1 MRLEH
6 LPLILGAL
14 IGILGVALVAD
25 AWIPDQ
31 TFVPAERRRR
41 QRAERHR
48 TGEALVGIGTL
59 CLAAALI
66 GRDTWRYGTLAVLV
80 GTILLLMGVGLN
92 HRFLRELLFFRGPAR
107 RAREGE
113 RVVSADIRAASDAG
127 SDREAARVIERDEP
141 SPRTD
146 RDVPG
151 TREPTPPSRLRIR

>member
-6 LPLILGAL
+6 LPLILGVL

-25 AWIPDQ
+25 AWIPDDAI
-31 TFVPAERRRR
+31 FPSERRRR

-48 TGEALVGIGTL
+48 AGEALVGIGTL

-66 GRDTWRYGTLAVLV
+66 GRDTWRYGTLVVLI
-80 GTILLLMGVGLN
+80 GTVLLVIGVGLN

-113 RVVSADIRAASDAG
+113 RVVSLEPT
-127 SDREAARVIERDEP
+127 REPSAARTDLPSADE
-141 SPRTD
+141 
-146 RDVPG
+146 
-151 TREPTPPSRLRIR
+151 TREPTPPARPRIR

>member
-6 LPLILGAL
+6 VPLIMGVL

-25 AWIPDQ
+25 AWIPDD
-31 TFVPAERRRR
+31 TFVTTERRRR
-41 QRAERHR
+41 KRAERHR

-66 GRDTWRYGTLAVLV
+66 GRDTWRYGTLSVLI
-80 GTILLLMGVGLN
+80 GAILLAIGVGLN

-113 RVVSADIRAASDAG
+113 RVVPLESMREPPRGHAEGSRA
-127 SDREAARVIERDEP
+127 REPREP
-141 SPRTD
+141 
-146 RDVPG
+146 
-151 TREPTPPSRLRIR
+151 REPTPPARPRIR

>member
-6 LPLILGAL
+6 VPLILGVL

-25 AWIPDQ
+25 AWIPDD
-31 TFVPAERRRR
+31 TFVSAERRRR

-48 TGEALVGIGTL
+48 TGEGLVGIGTL

-66 GRDTWRYGTLAVLV
+66 GRDTWRYGTLSILIGA
-80 GTILLLMGVGLN
+80 ILLAIGVGLN

-113 RVVSADIRAASDAG
+113 RVVVASPHA
-127 SDREAARVIERDEP
+127 SNSPAEREAAREIHRDDAAAEP
-141 SPRTD
+141 RA
-146 RDVPG
+146 DVPG
-151 TREPTPPSRLRIR
+151 STEPTPPRLRIR

>member
-31 TFVPAERRRR
+31 TFVSSERRRR

-48 TGEALVGIGTL
+48 TGEALVGVGTL

-66 GRDTWRYGTLAVLV
+66 GRDTWRYGTLAVLIGAV
-80 GTILLLMGVGLN
+80 LLLVGVGLN

-113 RVVSADIRAASDAG
+113 RVVPADSYLATDASL
-127 SDREAARVIERDEP
+127 DREATRVVQRDDAAP
-141 SPRTD
+141 LAD

-151 TREPTPPSRLRIR
+151 SREPTPPSRLRIR

>member
-6 LPLILGAL
+6 LPLILGVL

-25 AWIPDQ
+25 AWIPDHA
-31 TFVPAERRRR
+31 FASPERRRR

-48 TGEALVGIGTL
+48 AGEALVGIGTL

-66 GRDTWRYGTLAVLV
+66 GRDTWRYGTLAVLI
-80 GTILLLMGVGLN
+80 GTVLLLVGVGLN

-113 RVVSADIRAASDAG
+113 RIVSLEAT
-127 SDREAARVIERDEP
+127 REPAAARA
-141 SPRTD
+141 D
-146 RDVPG
+146 RPVPPDS
-151 TREPTPPSRLRIR
+151 REPTPPPRPRIR